1 MNVKK
6 MILLTG
12 ALGVA
17 GFTAFLTRSLLAD
30 NGTANAAIPL
40 PVVEAKG
47 PKVLVAK
54 KDLPAGTLLDNDSF
68 TYQPWPK
75 DLLDQS
81 YFTDDNPSNVSNLA
95 GKVVRVPLTKGQPIT
110 QSAIVGPGER
120 GFLAAALG
128 PGMRA
133 VTVPITDTSG
143 VGGFV
148 FPGDRVDLVLTQ
160 QITSTDS
167 GEPLKVAETILR
179 NLRVLA
185 VDQNINTPN
194 AGQANVA
201 RSITFEVTPKYAE
214 KIAVAQSLGTL
225 SLSLRSLEDSA
236 SEIDRA
242 IANGEVEIPEGSDKN
257 GDRALLMS
265 LANKPSDNNPTYTTG
280 GEASRFARNNMPSK
294 EAVAKASAPPP
305 LAPVAPPP
313 PPKKPP
319 TIRVARGSEV
329 AEIPV
334 EK

>member
-1 MNVKK
+1 MNAMKI
-6 MILLTG
+6 ILLTG
-12 ALGVA
+12 ALMVA
-17 GFTAFLTRSLLAD
+17 GITAFLTRSLLA
-30 NGTANAAIPL
+30 NSNSVNAAIPL

-81 YFTDDNPSNVSNLA
+81 YFTDDNPSNIANLA
-95 GKVVRVPLTKGQPIT
+95 GKVVRVPLSKGQPLT
-110 QSAIVGPGER
+110 QSSIVGPGER

-133 VTVPITDTSG
+133 VTVAISDTSG
-143 VGGFV
+143 VGGFI

-160 QITSTDS
+160 QIASTDN
-167 GEPLKVAETILR
+167 GEMLKVAETILR

-185 VDQNINTPN
+185 IDQNINAPN
-194 AGQANVA
+194 LGQATIA

-225 SLSLRSLEDSA
+225 SLTLRSLEDSA

-242 IANGEVEIPEGSDKN
+242 IANGEVEIPDGLDKN
-257 GDRALLMS
+257 GDRALMLS
-265 LANKPSDNNPTYTTG
+265 LANKPSDQNPTYTTG

-294 EAVAKASAPPP
+294 EAVAKAAEPK
-305 LAPVAPPP
+305 PVAPPP
-313 PPKKPP
+313 PPPKPA
-319 TIRVARGSEV
+319 TIRVARGNEV
-329 AEIPV
+329 AEVPV

>member
-1 MNVKK
+1 MK

-12 ALGVA
+12 ALVVA
-17 GFTAFLTRSLLAD
+17 GLTAYLTRSLLA
-30 NGTANAAIPL
+30 NNNTANAAIPL

-54 KDLPAGTLLDNDSF
+54 KDLPAGTILDNDSF

-75 DLLDQS
+75 DLMDQS
-81 YFTDDNPSNVSNLA
+81 YFTDDNPSNIANLS
-95 GKVVRVPLTKGQPIT
+95 GKVVRVPLTKGQPLT
-110 QSAIVGPGER
+110 QSSIVGPGER

-160 QITSTDS
+160 QIASTDN

-194 AGQANVA
+194 MGQANIA

-242 IANGEVEIPEGSDKN
+242 IANGEVEIPEGLDKN
-257 GDRALLMS
+257 GDRALMMS
-265 LANKPSDNNPTYTTG
+265 LANRPSDHEPTFTTG

-294 EAVAKASAPPP
+294 EAVAKAAEPKPVPP
-305 LAPVAPPP
+305 PPP
-313 PPKKPP
+313 PPKPV
-319 TIRVARGSEV
+319 TIRVARGNDV
-329 AEIPV
+329 ADIPV